1 MKTLQVRLTDDL
13 REEADSVLADMGL
26 DMPTAIRLYLKKII
40 QTGGI
45 PFQLGTA
52 GVKVEPI
59 KVDRAMQRKMDAV
72 ASAWRKQKG

>member
-1 MKTLQVRLTDDL
+1 MKTLQVRLADDL

-45 PFQLGTA
+45 PFQLGTT

-72 ASAWRKQKG
+72 VSVWRKKRG

>member
-13 REEADSVLADMGL
+13 REEADSVLANMGL

-59 KVDRAMQRKMDAV
+59 KVDRAMQRRMDAV
-72 ASAWRKQKG
+72 TSAWRKQKG